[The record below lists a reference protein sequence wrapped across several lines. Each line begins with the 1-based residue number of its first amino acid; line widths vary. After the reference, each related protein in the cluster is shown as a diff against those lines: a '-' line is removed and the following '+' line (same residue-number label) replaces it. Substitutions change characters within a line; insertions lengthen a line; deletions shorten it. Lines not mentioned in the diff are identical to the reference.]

1 MHEKHTVLNVDHK
14 LKQCVNSGLD
24 VSRSQLIQLQMND
37 ATLVKLYDLAKGIR
51 DFNGSSQ
58 YALRDGVLMRLWCD
72 RHRPSDMPI
81 KQLVVPVSLRQQLIS
96 VAHEELPSAHLG
108 VKKTL
113 DRLQRHF
120 FWQGINS
127 DVRKYCA
134 SCVIYQRLAKS
145 GERVTLYALQHW
157 YTIHIL
163 RNVI

>member
-1 MHEKHTVLNVDHK
+1 
-14 LKQCVNSGLD
+14 
-24 VSRSQLIQLQMND
+24 MND
-37 ATLVKLYDLAKGIR
+37 VILVELYGLAKGMR
-51 DFNGSSQ
+51 DLNGSSQ
-58 YALRDGVLMRLWCD
+58 YVLRDGVLMRLWCD

-81 KQLVVPVSLRQQLIS
+81 KQLVVPVSLRQQLIY

-108 VKKTL
+108 VNKTL

-145 GERVTLYALQHW
+145 GERVRAPLINLP
-157 YTIHIL
+157 
-163 RNVI
+163 VIDEVWKQISVDVVGPLERCKVTGCSSW